1 MMVDL
6 PWQEGQVVD
15 QCPVEVQ
22 DITSLAPDGS
32 LYPLEQVNLPVS
44 PSSVPVNSRL
54 VCGDRVSTEHS
65 AFPIANKNKYNN
77 INRGFIICVDGVC
90 RHVVIL

>member
-6 PWQEGQVVD
+6 PWQQGQVVD

-44 PSSVPVNSRL
+44 PSSVPVNSR
-54 VCGDRVSTEHS
+54 
-65 AFPIANKNKYNN
+65 
-77 INRGFIICVDGVC
+77 
-90 RHVVIL
+90 

>member
-15 QCPVEVQ
+15 QSPVEVQ

-44 PSSVPVNSRL
+44 PSSVPVNSRY
-54 VCGDRVSTEHS
+54 VCGDRVPTEHS
-65 AFPIANKNKYNN
+65 AFPIAYKNNN

-90 RHVVIL
+90 M

>member
-15 QCPVEVQ
+15 QSPVEVQ

-44 PSSVPVNSRL
+44 PSSVPVNSR
-54 VCGDRVSTEHS
+54 
-65 AFPIANKNKYNN
+65 
-77 INRGFIICVDGVC
+77 
-90 RHVVIL
+90 